1 MAKNKNKKQT
11 GYAQTTNV
19 SDLGKNESLTLQD
32 QLNSDVLAKLKLTKK
47 NLVEEE
53 QAKEAELE
61 AQRAFERK
69 QREKNMSFEEL
80 LEKYGDQ
87 GSKF

>member
-1 MAKNKNKKQT
+1 MAKKKKMNQKNVNQNSNTKQ
-11 GYAQTTNV
+11 
-19 SDLGKNESLTLQD
+19 ESLTLQD
-32 QLNSDVLAKLKLTKK
+32 QLNSDVLTKLKLAKK
-47 NLVEEE
+47 GLVDEAE
-53 QAKEAELE
+53 AKEAERQ
-61 AQRAFERK
+61 AQLAFERK

>member
-1 MAKNKNKKQT
+1 MAKNKKVTQNNANPSYDTKK
-11 GYAQTTNV
+11 
-19 SDLGKNESLTLQD
+19 ESLTLQD
-32 QLNSDVLAKLKLTKK
+32 QLNGDVLAKLKLAKK
-47 NLVEEE
+47 SLVEEE
-53 QAKEAELE
+53 QEKEAERQ
-61 AQRAFERK
+61 AQQAFERK

>member
-1 MAKNKNKKQT
+1 MAKNKKKN
-11 GYAQTTNV
+11 GQTTRP
-19 SDLGKNESLTLQD
+19 SIIEKNESVTLQD